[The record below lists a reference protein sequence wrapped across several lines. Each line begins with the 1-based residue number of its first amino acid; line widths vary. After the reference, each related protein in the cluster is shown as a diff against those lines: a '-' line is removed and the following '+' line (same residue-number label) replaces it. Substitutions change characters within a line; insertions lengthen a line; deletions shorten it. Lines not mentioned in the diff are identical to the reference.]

1 VLIASD
7 PNSIG
12 EWSAF
17 AGIMLVL
24 AGLVGYLLRESRRR
38 GRARREAAEEIV
50 AVIPSAYRYRVEPLW
65 FRALGLG
72 GPLVAL
78 LVGGAA
84 LGETAGFLACAGVG
98 GPALTAALLNRCDHR
113 RAVIAEVS
121 ERAPAME
128 PTELRRL
135 VDALEFHYGEE
146 IRPLRRLVPETA

>member
-1 VLIASD
+1 
-7 PNSIG
+7 
-12 EWSAF
+12 
-17 AGIMLVL
+17 ML
-24 AGLVGYLLRESRRR
+24 AGLVGYLLRQSHRR

-50 AVIPSAYRYRVEPLW
+50 AVIPPAYRYRVEPLW

-72 GPLVAL
+72 GTLVAL
-78 LVGGAA
+78 LVGGA

-98 GPALTAALLNRCDHR
+98 GPALTAALLNRRDHR

-121 ERAPAME
+121 ERAPTME
-128 PTELRRL
+128 PTELRTL